1 MISYRELREISLSFR
16 RLSSNLLTATH
27 TNVDVQLERFKK
39 YIDSTLFINDAI
51 QTFIK
56 DTEFDYSQCFTSSGW
71 GGDMMQICVP
81 ADEACHVKAMYDYMS
96 HIAESGVS
104 VFQFA
109 RRFSHKTKYVEIIQ
123 DFIGDAFKPLI
134 DFINDAISKEMI
146 LIEDEMKFAR
156 PAVTQHIGTVY
167 GTVNQQGTGTITSH
181 NTTNINAANIS
192 ELASKIIAS
201 LDAVQEI
208 PEEEIDNV
216 RDDLESISEQVSSP
230 TPKKNRL
237 QKALAGIKKFFS
249 DFSMKLA
256 VGCAVNGVTSLDWT
270 SIIEQVETFIKNM
283 I

>member
-39 YIDSTLFINDAI
+39 YIDSTPFINDAI

-81 ADEACHVKAMYDYMS
+81 ADESCHVKAMYDYMS

-123 DFIGDAFKPLI
+123 DFIEDAFKPLI
-134 DFINDAISKEMI
+134 DFINDSISKEMI
-146 LIEDEMKFAR
+146 LIEDEMKFAH
-156 PAVTQHIGTVY
+156 PAVTQNIGTVY
-167 GTVNQQGTGTITSH
+167 GTVNQGTGAITSH
-181 NTTNINAANIS
+181 NTTNVTAANIS

-208 PEEEIDNV
+208 PDDEIDNV
-216 RDDLESISEQVSSP
+216 RDDLESISEQVSYP

-256 VGCAVNGVTSLDWT
+256 VGCAVNGVTSMDWT
-270 SIIEQVETFIKNM
+270 SIIEQVETFIQG
-283 I
+283 IV

>member
-1 MISYRELREISLSFR
+1 MISYRELRGISLSFR

-39 YIDSTLFINDAI
+39 YIDSTPFINDAI

-81 ADEACHVKAMYDYMS
+81 ADESCHVKAMYDYMS
-96 HIAESGVS
+96 HISESGVS

-109 RRFSHKTKYVEIIQ
+109 KRFSHKTKYVEIIQ
-123 DFIGDAFKPLI
+123 DFIEDAFKPLI

-146 LIEDEMKFAR
+146 LIEDEMKFAH
-156 PAVTQHIGTVY
+156 PAITQNIGTVY
-167 GTVNQQGTGTITSH
+167 GTVNQQGTGAITSH
-181 NTTNINAANIS
+181 NTTNVTAANIS

-208 PEEEIDNV
+208 PNDEIDNV
-216 RDDLESISEQVSSP
+216 RDDLESIFEQVSSP

-256 VGCAVNGVTSLDWT
+256 VGCAVNGVTSMDWT
-270 SIIEQVETFIKNM
+270 SIIEQVETFIQG
-283 I
+283 IV

>member
-39 YIDSTLFINDAI
+39 YIDSTPFINDAI

-81 ADEACHVKAMYDYMS
+81 ADESCHVKAMYDYMS

-123 DFIGDAFKPLI
+123 DFIEDAFKPLI
-134 DFINDAISKEMI
+134 DFINDSISKEMI
-146 LIEDEMKFAR
+146 LIEDEMKFAH
-156 PAVTQHIGTVY
+156 PAVTQNIGTVY
-167 GTVNQQGTGTITSH
+167 GTVNQGTSAITSH

-208 PEEEIDNV
+208 PDDEIDNV

-256 VGCAVNGVTSLDWT
+256 VGCAVNGVTSMDWT
-270 SIIEQVETFIKNM
+270 SIIEQVETFIQT
-283 I
+283 IV

>member
-39 YIDSTLFINDAI
+39 YIDSTPFINDAI

-81 ADEACHVKAMYDYMS
+81 ADESCHVKAMYDYMS

-123 DFIGDAFKPLI
+123 DFIEDAFKPLI
-134 DFINDAISKEMI
+134 DFINDSISKEMI
-146 LIEDEMKFAR
+146 LIEDEMKFAH
-156 PAVTQHIGTVY
+156 PAVTQNIGTVY
-167 GTVNQQGTGTITSH
+167 GTVNQGTSAITSH
-181 NTTNINAANIS
+181 NTTNVTAANIS

-208 PEEEIDNV
+208 PDDEIDNV

-256 VGCAVNGVTSLDWT
+256 VGCAVNGVTSMDWT
-270 SIIEQVETFIKNM
+270 SIIEQVETFIQT
-283 I
+283 IV